1 MTSGWQLMASAPR
14 TSAEGRRLS
23 DSPRRLISIGPA
35 GRPGPR
41 QPARLS
47 AGAVLREL
55 RACPA
60 PGAVRAVRMRSRAEI
75 RSGPVRSQAEIRS
88 GPMQSRLQTP
98 TCREPGAPGSAVSRG
113 TRWAGGLLAQVGVP
127 ESKALGGG
135 GSRLGRTGL

>member
-41 QPARLS
+41 QRARLS

-75 RSGPVRSQAEIRS
+75 RSRVRVSLLETLVPGRDPVGSSAVLHADS
-88 GPMQSRLQTP
+88 HA
-98 TCREPGAPGSAVSRG
+98 PGARCAGQRRQPWDVVGRGAPRPGWGA
-113 TRWAGGLLAQVGVP
+113 
-127 ESKALGGG
+127 
-135 GSRLGRTGL
+135 

>member
-23 DSPRRLISIGPA
+23 DSPRQLISIGPA

-60 PGAVRAVRMRSRAEI
+60 PGAVRAVRMRS
-75 RSGPVRSQAEIRS
+75 QAEIRS
-88 GPMQSRLQTP
+88 RVRVSLLETLVPGRDPVESSAVP
-98 TCREPGAPGSAVSRG
+98 AADSHAPGARRAGQRRQPWDAVGRG
-113 TRWAGGLLAQVGVP
+113 APHPSWGA
-127 ESKALGGG
+127 
-135 GSRLGRTGL
+135 

>member
-75 RSGPVRSQAEIRS
+75 RSGPVRS
-88 GPMQSRLQTP
+88 RLQTP
-98 TCREPGAPGSAVSRG
+98 TLREPGAPGSAVSHG

>member
-1 MTSGWQLMASAPR
+1 MTSGWQLMASAPC

-23 DSPRRLISIGPA
+23 DSPRRLISIGPT

-55 RACPA
+55 RARPA
-60 PGAVRAVRMRSRAEI
+60 PGAVRAVRMWSRAEI
-75 RSGPVRSQAEIRS
+75 RSGPVRSQ
-88 GPMQSRLQTP
+88 LQTP
-98 TCREPGAPGSAVSRG
+98 TLREPGAPGSAVSRG

>member
-14 TSAEGRRLS
+14 TSTEGRRLS

-47 AGAVLREL
+47 AGAVPREL
-55 RACPA
+55 RARPA
-60 PGAVRAVRMRSRAEI
+60 PGAVRAVRMRSR
-75 RSGPVRSQAEIRS
+75 AEIRS

-98 TCREPGAPGSAVSRG
+98 TCREPGAPGSAVSHG

>member
-23 DSPRRLISIGPA
+23 DSPRRLISIGPT

-55 RACPA
+55 RARPA
-60 PGAVRAVRMRSRAEI
+60 PGAMRAVRMRSRAEI
-75 RSGPVRSQAEIRS
+75 RSGPVW
-88 GPMQSRLQTP
+88 SRLQTP
-98 TCREPGAPGSAVSRG
+98 TLREPGAPGSAVSRG